1 MIDTVILDIGNVMV
15 SFDWRAYLDRFEFGP
30 EKKAAIA
37 KATFQSPYWQ
47 EVDRGLMAKEMLRRR
62 FAFAAPEYEQEISY
76 VFENYPTLLKEYPY
90 AIPWVKD
97 LKARGYKVY
106 YLSNYGKWPYEQS
119 KSQLG
124 FMDYTDGGLLSY
136 EVHMVK
142 PERAF
147 YLELLDRY
155 DIIPDHAVFLDDSQV
170 NIDVARSLGLHG
182 ILFTGYED
190 AVEELDLLGV

>member
-1 MIDTVILDIGNVMV
+1 
-15 SFDWRAYLDRFEFGP
+15 
-30 EKKAAIA
+30 
-37 KATFQSPYWQ
+37 
-47 EVDRGLMAKEMLRRR
+47 MAKEMLRRR
-62 FAFAAPEYEQEISY
+62 FVSAAPEYEPEISY

-90 AIPWVKD
+90 AIPWVRD

-106 YLSNYGKWPYEQS
+106 YLSNYGRWPYEQS

-142 PERAF
+142 PERTF

-155 DIIPDHAVFLDDSQV
+155 DID
-170 NIDVARSLGLHG
+170 IDLHVIEEDGMVGDMRLSHEKESINMGNNRILSGLCSKRCISLY
-182 ILFTGYED
+182 I
-190 AVEELDLLGV
+190 